1 MQQSRMMAEALSL
14 EPQQPDLESE
24 SLDMVR
30 VFGVLATLGEVY
42 EADGSLGRMGDFH
55 RTIQTT
61 PANCQT
67 TTTG

>member
-30 VFGVLATLGEVY
+30 FFLSTSCDGV
-42 EADGSLGRMGDFH
+42 R
-55 RTIQTT
+55 
-61 PANCQT
+61 
-67 TTTG
+67 